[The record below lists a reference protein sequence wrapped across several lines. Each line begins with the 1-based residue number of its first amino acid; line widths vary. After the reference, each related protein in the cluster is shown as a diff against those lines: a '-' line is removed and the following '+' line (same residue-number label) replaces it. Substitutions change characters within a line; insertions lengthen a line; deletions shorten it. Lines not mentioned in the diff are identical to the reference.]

1 MSNSTIRLDVTDTSE
16 STTTLEIMSTF
27 DYTVPTE
34 STIIESFV
42 TTLDTTDRYFNNIT
56 TTSELE
62 IDISENISSLD
73 LTTTMVYFLMSH
85 NCLEND

>member
-1 MSNSTIRLDVTDTSE
+1 MSKSTIRLDVTDTSE

-42 TTLDTTDRYFNNIT
+42 TTLDTTDR
-56 TTSELE
+56 
-62 IDISENISSLD
+62 
-73 LTTTMVYFLMSH
+73 
-85 NCLEND
+85 